1 MGLLTFSH
9 ALDIFVQLTVL
20 REKSIMLHAKEDF
33 GVDPLPDYE
42 ERIKEWAIKSFR
54 DASKDDRVPV
64 WLAGEWELQ
73 PRAAQLLRA
82 PERSEQD
89 GGLTLRLIRMVNFL
103 GNVIVDSY
111 GKGYIAENDLNQAND
126 YLDYVIPLLPPS

>member
-1 MGLLTFSH
+1 M
-9 ALDIFVQLTVL
+9 ANLDSITNDLASVNKMLDEIL
-20 REKSIMLHAKEDF
+20 EKQ
-33 GVDPLPDYE
+33 
-42 ERIKEWAIKSFR
+42 
-54 DASKDDRVPV
+54 DRV
-64 WLAGEWELQ
+64 LANQEALQ

-89 GGLTLRLIRMVNFL
+89 GGLTLRLIHMVNFL
-103 GNVIVDSY
+103 GNVIVDSF